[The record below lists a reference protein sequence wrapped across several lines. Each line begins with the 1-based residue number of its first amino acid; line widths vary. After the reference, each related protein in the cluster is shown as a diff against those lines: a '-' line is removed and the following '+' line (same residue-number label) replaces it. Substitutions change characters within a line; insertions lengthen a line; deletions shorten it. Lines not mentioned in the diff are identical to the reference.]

1 MLVAYVGHGTELEF
15 AISAD
20 WNVTVLPYS
29 SLYLSTFPSL
39 LILSSP
45 SE

>member
-1 MLVAYVGHGTELEF
+1 MLVAYVDHGTELEF

-29 SLYLSTFPSL
+29 SLYLSTFPIIINS
-39 LILSSP
+39 
-45 SE
+45 